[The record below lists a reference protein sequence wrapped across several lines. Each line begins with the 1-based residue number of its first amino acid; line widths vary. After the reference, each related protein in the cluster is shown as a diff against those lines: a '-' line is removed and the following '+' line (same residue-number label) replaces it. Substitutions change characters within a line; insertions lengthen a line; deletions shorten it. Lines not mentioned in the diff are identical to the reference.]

1 MPSFP
6 RSLPRICVA
15 LGLPTAAQLYKTA
28 EHEYKDG
35 STFLEFRLDYLK
47 DPSTG
52 IDTIKNFIKRYP
64 DARILATCRHK
75 ENHGHF
81 SGSIDHQIELLAA
94 AGRAGAVAV
103 DLEIESAEKAKKAAG
118 SLREHAPLIV
128 SYHNFTST
136 PALAGISRRV
146 LRIPADAYKIIV
158 TARKP
163 SDNLRVI
170 QFARD
175 GLRSAPLITFA
186 MSDIGVATRIL
197 APSCGCL
204 YTYAAPSE
212 TEGTASGQV
221 SGRLMHNL
229 YRCEKLKRQ
238 TRIYGVIADPV
249 AHSKSPLIH
258 NRGFQLRRLD
268 AVYLPFRVATSHLGD
283 WMKFAGELPVHG
295 FSVTIPHK
303 QRIIRYLDI
312 VEPLAKRIGAVNT
325 VWRKGGKWRGT
336 NTDVDGVLKPL
347 AKHQQICRTSVLIAG
362 YGGAAR
368 AAAIALADAGARVT
382 ITGRNLQT
390 AAALARVIRAGTVS
404 IKDAAAQ
411 HFDALINATPVG
423 MSPHTNESLFP
434 DRVPADI
441 VFDMVYNP
449 HETALLK
456 QAKTQGCKVVYGSE
470 MLLEQAGRQFEIWT
484 GETAPLSVMRNA
496 LEVEAKT

>member
-1 MPSFP
+1 MPSLP

-15 LGLPTAAQLYKTA
+15 LGLPTASQLYKAA

-35 STFLEFRLDYLK
+35 STFLEFRLDYLH
-47 DPSTG
+47 DPATG
-52 IDTIKNFIKRYP
+52 IEAIADFLKRYP
-64 DARILATCRHK
+64 DAQVLGTCRHQA
-75 ENHGHF
+75 NNGHF
-81 SGSIDHQIELLAA
+81 SGLVDEQIRLLSV
-94 AGRAGAVAV
+94 AGKAGAVAV
-103 DLEIESAEKAKKAAG
+103 DLEIESAEKAKKTVS
-118 SLREHAPLIV
+118 SLREEVPLVI
-128 SYHNFTST
+128 SYHNFTTT
-136 PALAGISRRV
+136 PSLAAISRRV
-146 LRIPADAYKIIV
+146 MTIPADAYKIIV

-163 SDNLRVI
+163 GDNLRVL
-170 QFARD
+170 QFARH
-175 GLRSAPLITFA
+175 GLGDSVPLIAFA

-197 APSCGCL
+197 APSYGCL

-212 TEGTASGQV
+212 AEGTASGQI

-238 TRIYGVIADPV
+238 TRIYGVVADPV

-258 NRGFQLRRLD
+258 NRGFQARRLD

-283 WMKFAGELPVHG
+283 WMKFARELPVHG

-303 QRIIRYLDI
+303 QRIIRHLDI

-336 NTDVDGVLKPL
+336 NTDVHGVLKPL
-347 AKHQQICRTSVLIAG
+347 ARHGRISGISVLIAG

-382 ITGRNLQT
+382 ITGRNLQSAAT
-390 AAALARVIRAGTVS
+390 LARAIRAETVPTESAAAG
-404 IKDAAAQ
+404 
-411 HFDALINATPVG
+411 HFDALIHATPVG
-423 MSPHTNESLFP
+423 MSPNTNESLFP
-434 DRVPADI
+434 GRVPADI

-456 QAKTQGCKVVYGSE
+456 QAKAQGCQVIYGVE
-470 MLLEQAGRQFEIWT
+470 MLLEQAAHQFEIWT
-484 GETAPLSVMRNA
+484 GESAPLSAMRGA
-496 LEVEAKT
+496 LGQII